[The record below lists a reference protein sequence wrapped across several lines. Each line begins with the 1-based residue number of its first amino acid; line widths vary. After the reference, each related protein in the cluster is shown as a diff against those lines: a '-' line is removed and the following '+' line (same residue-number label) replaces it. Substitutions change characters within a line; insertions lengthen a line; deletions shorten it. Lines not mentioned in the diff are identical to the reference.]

1 MRDANKSVVALFSA
15 ASLGQWESGVVGRR
29 EDRYG
34 DARGQI
40 AEMTGRIDNKPRGP
54 ISQTKGDLEFKNL
67 QRLRD
72 FLLSP
77 SRKKKEKKFQCGPCI
92 HLPLCDSLPLPKVFY
107 GVAYRNRQQ
116 QRMCTTAALAG
127 GSLNRHIQVHDDD

>member
-77 SRKKKEKKFQCGPCI
+77 SRKKKKRNFNAVRAYTCHCVTHFPCPKSFTGQPI
-92 HLPLCDSLPLPKVFY
+92 EIDSSS
-107 GVAYRNRQQ
+107 G
-116 QRMCTTAALAG
+116 CALRLLSPEG
-127 GSLNRHIQVHDDD
+127 R